1 MLKTMIRKLLLLG
14 ITCFT
19 LTSVTLS
26 NSIHRLPAFDFSDT
40 SVLALRLNTITGSS
54 VSSIASGKSSDG
66 FSDLYIATS
75 LSRKSGAKLNPR
87 AIRFV
92 KDYVEKNSL
101 DLQEIKSNGLS
112 YFSLIDGIM
121 NRYGLPRELKYLAVI
136 ESELKSNS
144 VSWAGAVG
152 PWQLMPQTARDL
164 GLKVNHKYDER
175 TNFAKST
182 KAAALY
188 LRDLYGEYGDWLLV
202 IAAYNT
208 GTANVD
214 KAIRKSGSRNFW
226 DLQNYLPAE
235 SRNHVKKFIATQ
247 YVFEGQGSVTTLTR
261 QEANEQLTGSS
272 MFVFARHLN
281 KAELQH
287 SESTS
292 ISGKYHS
299 SIIAKYVLMDQVEFD
314 RYNPDFDKIMACK
327 NNTYELKL
335 PAEKMELFVANK
347 YQILDESSQLL
358 LKELNENDLAKDDH
372 SIASKDR

>member
-1 MLKTMIRKLLLLG
+1 MIRKLFLLG
-14 ITCFT
+14 ITSFT
-19 LTSVTLS
+19 LISVTLS
-26 NSIHRLPAFDFSDT
+26 NSTHRLPAFDLSDT
-40 SVLALRLNTITGSS
+40 SVLALRLNAITGSS
-54 VSSIASGKSSDG
+54 VASITSGRSSDG
-66 FSDLYIATS
+66 LSDLFIATS
-75 LSRKSGAKLNPR
+75 LSRKSGARLNPR

-92 KDYVEKNSL
+92 KDYVEKNSR
-101 DLQEIKSNGLS
+101 DLQEIKSNGLA
-112 YFSLIDGIM
+112 YFNLIDGVM
-121 NRYGLPRELKYLAVI
+121 TKYGLPRELKYLAVI

-144 VSWAGAVG
+144 ISWAGAVG

-164 GLKVNHKYDER
+164 GLKVSHKYDER

-272 MFVFARHLN
+272 MFVYARKLN
-281 KAELQH
+281 KTEMQH
-287 SESTS
+287 AESTA

-299 SIIAKYVLMDQVEFD
+299 SIIAKYVLMDQAEFD
-314 RYNPDFDKIMACK
+314 RYNPEFDKIMACK

-347 YQILDESSQLL
+347 YQILDESTQYL
-358 LKELNENDLAKDDH
+358 LKELNENILAKDDN
-372 SIASKDR
+372 SVASKDR